1 MKRLIFEEEHEQ
13 FRDSVVKFMQAE
25 VAPHAERFREQ
36 GMVDRELFLK
46 AGAQGLLC
54 TWADEKYGG
63 AGIDD
68 FRFEQII
75 IEENMRH
82 GDIGFYINLHNDLV
96 APYIAKLGSEEQ
108 KARWMPGIVS
118 GEKILAVAMTE
129 PSTGSDLAGMKTRAE
144 EVHDPVG
151 GDHWLLNGAKTY
163 ISNGILADL
172 VVVAARTDPNS
183 RHGLGLFVVER
194 GMEGFERGRK
204 LGKMGLKA
212 QDTAELFFNDV
223 KVPKE
228 NALAD
233 PTQGFSYLAR
243 FLAQERLVAAIG
255 FLATAQTAFDLTLDY
270 VKERRAFGKPI
281 GAFQN
286 TRFKMATM
294 RAELD
299 MAQTYVDQCVLLLNK
314 GELTAE
320 DASAAKLLTSELE
333 GRVMDECVQFH
344 GGAGYMNEY
353 RISRMYTDARISRI
367 FAGTSEIMREIIG
380 RSLGLDE
387 RKLV

>member
-1 MKRLIFEEEHEQ
+1 MRRLIFEPEHEQ
-13 FRDSVVKFMQAE
+13 FRDSVVKFMSTE
-25 VAPHAERFREQ
+25 VGAHAERFREQ
-36 GMVDRELFLK
+36 GIVDRELYLK

-75 IEENMRH
+75 IEENMRY
-82 GDIGFYINLHNDLV
+82 GDVGFYINLHNDLV
-96 APYIAKLGSEEQ
+96 APYFAKLGNDEQ
-108 KARWMPGIVS
+108 KDRWMPGIVN

-129 PSTGSDLAGMKTRAE
+129 PSTGSDLAGMRTSAT
-144 EVHDPVG
+144 DQG
-151 GDHWLLNGAKTY
+151 GHWLLNGAKTY
-163 ISNGILADL
+163 ISNGILGDL
-172 VVVAARTDPNS
+172 IVVAARTDPNS

-194 GMEGFERGRK
+194 GMDGFERGRK
-204 LGKMGLKA
+204 LAKMGLKA

-223 KVPKE
+223 KVPKA
-228 NALAD
+228 NVLGD
-233 PTQGFSYLAR
+233 PTQGFKYLAR

-255 FLATAQTAFDLTLDY
+255 FMATAQTAFDITLDY
-270 VKERRAFGKPI
+270 VKERKAFGKPI

-286 TRFKMATM
+286 TRFKMASM

-299 MAQTYVDQCVLLLNK
+299 ALQTYVDQCVLLLNA

-320 DASAAKLLTSELE
+320 DASAAKLLSSELE
-333 GRVMDECVQFH
+333 GRVMDECVQLH
-344 GGAGYMNEY
+344 GGAGYMEEY

-380 RSLGLDE
+380 RGLGLDE
-387 RKLV
+387 RKLS

>member
-1 MKRLIFEEEHEQ
+1 MKRLIFEAEHEQ
-13 FRDSVVKFMQAE
+13 FRESVVKFMQAE
-25 VAPHAERFREQ
+25 VAPHVERFHQQ
-36 GMVDRELFLK
+36 GMVDRDLFLK

-96 APYIAKLGSEEQ
+96 APYIAKLGTDEQ
-108 KARWMPGIVS
+108 KDRWMPGIVS

-129 PSTGSDLAGMKTRAE
+129 PSTGSDLAGIRTRAE
-144 EVHDPVG
+144 DK

-163 ISNGILADL
+163 ISNGILSDL
-172 VVVAARTDPNS
+172 VVVAARTDPDVKHS
-183 RHGLGLFVVER
+183 LGLFVVER

-204 LGKMGLKA
+204 LDKLGMKA

-223 KVPKE
+223 KLPKA
-228 NALAD
+228 NLLGD
-233 PTQGFSYLAR
+233 PAQGFGYLAR

-255 FLATAQTAFDLTLDY
+255 FLATAQTAFDITLDY

-299 MAQTYVDQCVLLLNK
+299 MAQTYVDQCVLLLNA
-314 GELTAE
+314 GELKAE

-333 GRVMDECVQFH
+333 ARVMDECVQLH

-353 RISRMYTDARISRI
+353 RICRMYADARISRI

-387 RKLV
+387 RKLS

>member
-1 MKRLIFEEEHEQ
+1 MRRLIFEPEHEQ
-13 FRDSVVKFMQAE
+13 FRDSVVKFMSTE
-25 VAPHAERFREQ
+25 VGAHAERFREQ
-36 GMVDRELFLK
+36 GIVDRELYLK

-82 GDIGFYINLHNDLV
+82 GDVGFYINLHNDLV
-96 APYIAKLGSEEQ
+96 APYFAKLGNDEQ
-108 KARWMPGIVS
+108 KDRWMPGIVN

-129 PSTGSDLAGMKTRAE
+129 PSTGSDLAGMRTSAT
-144 EVHDPVG
+144 DQG
-151 GDHWLLNGAKTY
+151 GHWLLNGAKTY
-163 ISNGILADL
+163 ISNGILGDL
-172 VVVAARTDPNS
+172 IVVAARTDPNS

-194 GMEGFERGRK
+194 GMDGFERGRK
-204 LGKMGLKA
+204 LAKMGLKA

-223 KVPKE
+223 KVPKA
-228 NALAD
+228 NVLGD
-233 PTQGFSYLAR
+233 PTQGFKYLAR

-255 FLATAQTAFDLTLDY
+255 FMATAQTAFDITLDY
-270 VKERRAFGKPI
+270 VKERKAFGKPI

-286 TRFKMATM
+286 TRFKMASM

-299 MAQTYVDQCVLLLNK
+299 ALQTYVDQCVLLLNA

-320 DASAAKLLTSELE
+320 DASAAKLLSSELE
-333 GRVMDECVQFH
+333 GRVMDECVQLH
-344 GGAGYMNEY
+344 GGAGYMEEY

-380 RSLGLDE
+380 RGLGLDE
-387 RKLV
+387 RKLS

>member
-1 MKRLIFEEEHEQ
+1 MRRLIFEPEHEQ
-13 FRDSVVKFMQAE
+13 FRDSVIKFMSAE
-25 VAPHAERFREQ
+25 VGDHAERFREQ
-36 GMVDRELFLK
+36 GMVDRELYLK
-46 AGAQGLLC
+46 AGRQGLLC
-54 TWADEKYGG
+54 TWADEQYGG

-108 KARWMPGIVS
+108 KDRWMPGIVS

-129 PSTGSDLAGMKTRAE
+129 PSTGSDLAGMRSSAVDK
-144 EVHDPVG
+144 

-163 ISNGILADL
+163 ISNGILSDL

-204 LGKMGLKA
+204 LAKMGMKA

-223 KVPKE
+223 KVPKQ
-228 NALAD
+228 NVLGD
-233 PTQGFSYLAR
+233 PTQGFKYLAR

-255 FLATAQTAFDLTLDY
+255 FMATAQTAFDITLDY
-270 VKERRAFGKPI
+270 VKERKAFGKPI

-286 TRFKMATM
+286 NRFKMASM

-299 MAQTYVDQCVLLLNK
+299 AIQTYVDQCVLLLNA

-320 DASAAKLLTSELE
+320 DASSAKLLASELE
-333 GRVMDECVQFH
+333 GRVMDECVQLH
-344 GGAGYMNEY
+344 GGAGYMEEY

-380 RSLGLDE
+380 RGLGLDE
-387 RKLV
+387 RKLS

>member
-1 MKRLIFEEEHEQ
+1 MKRVIFEAEHEQ
-13 FRDSVVKFMQAE
+13 FRDSVAKFMQAE
-25 VAPHAERFREQ
+25 VAPHVERFHRQ
-36 GMVDRELFLK
+36 GMVDRELFLR
-46 AGAQGLLC
+46 AGEQGLLC

-63 AGIDD
+63 AGIGD

-96 APYIAKLGSEEQ
+96 APYIAKLGTEEQ

-129 PSTGSDLAGMKTRAE
+129 PSTGSDLAGMRTRAE
-144 EVHDPVG
+144 DK

-163 ISNGILADL
+163 ISNGILSDL
-172 VVVAARTDPNS
+172 VVVAARTDPES

-194 GMEGFERGRK
+194 GMAGFERGRK
-204 LGKMGLKA
+204 LDKLGMKA

-223 KVPKE
+223 RLPKE
-228 NALAD
+228 NVLGD
-233 PTQGFSYLAR
+233 PSQGFAYLAR

-255 FLATAQTAFDLTLDY
+255 FMATAQTAFDLTLDY

-299 MAQTYVDQCVLLLNK
+299 MAQTYVDQCVLLLNAN
-314 GELTAE
+314 ELTAA
-320 DASAAKLLTSELE
+320 DASAAKLVTSELE
-333 GRVMDECVQFH
+333 ARVMDECVQLH

-353 RISRMYTDARISRI
+353 RICRMYADARISRI

-387 RKLV
+387 RKMS